1 MWGYDAGS
9 IPARSFYMGDVMKV
23 VILQCLAGT
32 DIVRNPGEVHEI
44 EDAEAGRL
52 VEAGIA
58 EAFVE
63 ETPVAG
69 GPQSSEG
76 VPLKVVRN
84 RK

>member
-1 MWGYDAGS
+1 
-9 IPARSFYMGDVMKV
+9 MKV

-32 DIVRNPGEVHEI
+32 DMVRNVGEVHEI
-44 EDAEAGRL
+44 EDSEAARFI
-52 VEAGIA
+52 EAGIA

-69 GPQSSEG
+69 GPQSDEG
-76 VPLKVVRN
+76 GPVKVAKK